1 MVHVGNR
8 YDLGVEMFSPI
19 RKYSV
24 TGNGA
29 GFNGEATSD
38 QTLFIIPHGGANFML
53 GGNSSVGVSVYGNGG
68 MNTEYPTSVF
78 GGNQPTGVDLSQ
90 LFLNISYAQ
99 KIGTMASVG
108 AGVILVQQ
116 RFKIEGADSFA
127 GISSDANNLSNNG
140 YANSTGIGIRLGG
153 MIDIPG
159 NVTLGISFQ
168 PKIDMSEFDK
178 YKGLFAEQGDFDIPS
193 TYVLGAAWKPMPDL
207 LLALDIQRINY
218 SDAASVSNPGP
229 VAFGPPLLGS
239 ANGPGFAWED
249 ITVVKLG
256 AAFTSGSWTWRAGWN
271 HGDNPI
277 PDTETFFN
285 ILAPGVVED
294 HLTFGFTKRVG
305 SNNEINFS
313 YMHALKNEV
322 TGPLPV
328 GLGGG
333 TGSIEMYQNSL
344 EISLGTKF

>member
-1 MVHVGNR
+1 
-8 YDLGVEMFSPI
+8 
-19 RKYSV
+19 
-24 TGNGA
+24 
-29 GFNGEATSD
+29 
-38 QTLFIIPHGGANFML
+38 
-53 GGNSSVGVSVYGNGG
+53 
-68 MNTEYPTSVF
+68 
-78 GGNQPTGVDLSQ
+78 
-90 LFLNISYAQ
+90 
-99 KIGTMASVG
+99 
-108 AGVILVQQ
+108 
-116 RFKIEGADSFA
+116 
-127 GISSDANNLSNNG
+127 
-140 YANSTGIGIRLGG
+140 
-153 MIDIPG
+153 
-159 NVTLGISFQ
+159 
-168 PKIDMSEFDK
+168 
-178 YKGLFAEQGDFDIPS
+178 
-193 TYVLGAAWKPMPDL
+193 
-207 LLALDIQRINY
+207 
-218 SDAASVSNPGP
+218 
-229 VAFGPPLLGS
+229 
-239 ANGPGFAWED
+239 
-249 ITVVKLG
+249 VVKLG